1 MLFKS
6 DIIDAWCLPFL
17 GSDRPVVGRTQRILY
32 ENENK
37 RPVQM
42 HAYIGFKNLF
52 ATLFVAMLAIIFGIM
67 TKTSFTR
74 NLLLKVSTC
83 LYKSI
88 V

>member
-6 DIIDAWCLPFL
+6 DIVDAWCLPFL

-32 ENENK
+32 ESENK

-42 HAYIGFKNLF
+42 QSYIGFKNLF
-52 ATLFVAMLAIIFGIM
+52 VTLFVAMLGIIFGIM

-74 NLLLKVSTC
+74 NLLLKVKK
-83 LYKSI
+83 LHVYI
-88 V
+88 RI